1 MSDGISFFNND
12 DLEKHIQKVMSQT
25 NYTEE
30 EAREKLKQFNCDY
43 MKVLRAYMGID
54 EKKETHAVKSVNQEI
69 YRQIRRKLDT
79 SMKEYR
85 EKNPLNMD
93 QIISSL
99 QESEER
105 EKQITK

>member
-12 DLEKHIQKVMSQT
+12 DLEKNLQKVMSQT

-30 EAREKLKQFNCDY
+30 EAREKLKQFNSDY
-43 MKVLRAYMGID
+43 MKVLRDYMGID
-54 EKKETHAVKSVNQEI
+54 EKKETQPVKTVNQEI

>member
-1 MSDGISFFNND
+1 
-12 DLEKHIQKVMSQT
+12 MSQT

-30 EAREKLKQFNCDY
+30 EAREKLKQFNSDY
-43 MKVLRAYMGID
+43 MKVLRDYMGID
-54 EKKETHAVKSVNQEI
+54 EKKETQPVKTVNQEI

-99 QESEER
+99 QESEES